1 MKHIKVI
8 KSEKKL
14 RLVEDERVVFTF
26 PCAVGKNFGRKL
38 EQCDLKTPEGEYL
51 IVVKNPKSKYYLSL
65 GLNYP
70 SIKDARDAHEQGM
83 INEKTRNKII
93 NAQGDYLNDPKT
105 IIPWDTKMGGEIYI
119 HGELDNDK
127 NYSLGCIKLFNKDM
141 KKLYSIVEVGT
152 RVVITT

>member
-1 MKHIKVI
+1 MII
-8 KSEKKL
+8 EINKSKKQL
-14 RLVEDERVVFTF
+14 RLVQHGQAVFTF
-26 PCAVGKNFGRKL
+26 PCAVGKDSGRKL
-38 EQCDLKTPEGEYL
+38 KAGDLRTPEGEYL

-93 NAQGDYLNDPKT
+93 KAQGDYLNDSKT
-105 IIPWDTKMGGEIYI
+105 VIPWDTKMGGEIYI
-119 HGELDNDK
+119 HGELDNGK
-127 NYSLGCIKLFNKDM
+127 NYSLGCIKLFNKDI
-141 KKLYSIVEVGT
+141 KKLYNIVEVGM